1 MASGRGMRGGAG
13 AEKEGKGERE
23 KVGAK
28 VEEEGRKRGELFP
41 ECDSPLLSVLPPPP
55 PLTQRTTPHSI
66 YCGKNKPANTIARS
80 PI

>member
-28 VEEEGRKRGELFP
+28 VEEEENYFP
-41 ECDSPLLSVLPPPP
+41 NVIHPYFPYYH
-55 PLTQRTTPHSI
+55 RPHH
-66 YCGKNKPANTIARS
+66 
-80 PI
+80 